1 MLIHALHSRNI
12 LASHQPK
19 QTLLLWQPTN
29 PKQKQHF
36 YHVPNIT
43 LAFKIIFKKKK
54 TSQNP
59 HYYLSLGYKSLL
71 RRRHSFPRHILSV
84 CFYFLSFFQKCNN
97 YVLTP
102 TTDEDPWW
110 HAFSTVFKKMY
121 VKYSAIMILSFKS
134 IIAIIHFLG

>member
-1 MLIHALHSRNI
+1 MDLSHALQS
-12 LASHQPK
+12 
-19 QTLLLWQPTN
+19 QTTTIGYPVISFQVFPARV
-29 PKQKQHF
+29 F
-36 YHVPNIT
+36 
-43 LAFKIIFKKKK
+43 FFFSKKKK
-54 TSQNP
+54 TSRNP

-71 RRRHSFPRHILSV
+71 RRRHSFPRDILSA

-110 HAFSTVFKKMY
+110 HAFSTVCKKMY
-121 VKYSAIMILSFKS
+121 VTYSAIMILFFKS